1 MKRTQCKG
9 AARLFLCCAVS
20 FLLTAGSLFAAE
32 PESLNLTAGEIGS
45 MIQLNPDFST
55 YPDADGIIWLKQI
68 EYGFAPGGGVE
79 RRSLWIVLGRS
90 GLAPQWLN
98 WNIPVPPGGE
108 AEILEAAV
116 YSPGEG
122 TKLADALRLT
132 SAQARA
138 AVFSDLSDEFILVVA
153 YREFF
158 PERLAIEDL
167 VWLSEPLPVW
177 EEVVRVTVPAEYPFY
192 STSNVDVEPRV
203 QRDGDSALYEWRII
217 NTAADSWFSLREN
230 RRGYVAFAMRE
241 GAEAAPRLIKSLETA
256 VPPAPDSVLK
266 MLGARP
272 DAKSVGNFLRWMY
285 EQPEAAWTPREKLL
299 AACRWLTDAGVNARL
314 FWRLAY
320 PPAAGEPFCEAV
332 AFAPVLAVAEPNA
345 PQNVTY
351 CDMEYPPRVGENS
364 ASLWGSEIYGV
375 TSDGKLEKRTVPA
388 AGASVN
394 RLSALFNL
402 RLDNGGVLS
411 GVIKITARR
420 AWKALLFPPRAPG
433 GDAKLLSALLREFF
447 PQTLRYS
454 DIQVKETGRDG
465 EVIVT
470 LSGIQAIKDTG
481 GRGILVAVPP
491 LLPRCFNALR
501 AGPLPYTLNFP
512 FVLEARITL
521 ALPSNTENV
530 TLPAPAEGGAEKV
543 KYSVSYKLS
552 KKKVLTAEARITVG
566 TTTVTDSAA
575 PSLNT
580 AFQAWQTFMTKNLP
594 VRLKPG
600 PPGPPG
606 P

>member
-1 MKRTQCKG
+1 MKHTHRG
-9 AARLFLCCAVS
+9 ATRLFLCCLAS
-20 FLLTAGSLFAAE
+20 LLLTAGSLFAAE
-32 PESLNLTAGEIGS
+32 PESLNLTAGEIAS

-55 YPDADGIIWLKQI
+55 YPDSDGIIWLKQI

-79 RRSLWIVLGRS
+79 RRSLWIVLGRG
-90 GLAPQWLN
+90 GLASRWLN
-98 WNIPVPPGGE
+98 WDIPVPQGGE

-122 TKLADALRLT
+122 AKIADALRQ
-132 SAQARA
+132 SAARSRSA
-138 AVFSDLSDEFILVVA
+138 AFSGLPDEFILVVA

-167 VWLSEPLPVW
+167 VWLSESLPVW
-177 EEVVRVTVPAEYPFY
+177 EEVVRVTVPDGRPFY
-192 STSNVDVEPRV
+192 YASNLDVEPGVR
-203 QRDGDSALYEWRII
+203 RDGDSALYEWRAI

-241 GAEAAPRLIKSLETA
+241 GAEAAPRLIKNLETVSA
-256 VPPAPDSVLK
+256 VPPAPDSVRRT
-266 MLGARP
+266 LGGRP
-272 DAKSVGNFLRWMY
+272 DAKSIGNFLRWMY
-285 EQPEAAWTPREKLL
+285 EQPEAVWTPREKLL

-320 PPAAGEPFCEAV
+320 PPAAGKPFCEAV
-332 AFAPVLAVAEPNA
+332 AFAPVLAVTEPNA

-351 CDMEYPPRVGENS
+351 CDMEYPPRVGEDS

-375 TSDGKLEKRTVPA
+375 GADGKLEKRMVPA
-388 AGASVN
+388 AGASAN
-394 RLSALFNL
+394 RLSALFDL
-402 RLDNGGVLS
+402 RLDDGGILS
-411 GVIKITARR
+411 GTIKITARR
-420 AWKALLFPPRAPG
+420 AWKALLFPPQAPG
-433 GDAKLLSALLREFF
+433 GDTKPLSAFLREFF

-454 DIQVKETGRDG
+454 DIQVRETGRDG
-465 EVIVT
+465 EALVT

-481 GRGILVAVPP
+481 GRGILVSVPP

-512 FVLEARITL
+512 FVLEARLTL

-530 TLPAPAEGGAEKV
+530 ALPAPAEGDAEKV
-543 KYSVSYKLS
+543 KYSVSYKLG
-552 KKKVLTAEARITVG
+552 KKKVLIADARITVG
-566 TTTVTDSAA
+566 TTTVTDSVA

-594 VRLKPG
+594 
-600 PPGPPG
+600 
-606 P
+606 